1 MILITGASGFIGSA
15 LVRRLAKKKTEII
28 AAWRN
33 TPYELNGESG
43 VVPVRLDIARRSDFD
58 ALRWAD
64 ISAVIHLAAT
74 LPSPEGVPAVRY
86 LRDNIVGTE
95 NVVDFCRE
103 KGIGTFVFASSVGVY
118 GRSGV
123 LREGDAPAPSDDY
136 ASSKLVAERV
146 CAKFSEAGSRV
157 VILRMSAVYGP
168 GMRAAYVLP
177 VFVRQALQGED
188 LVVYG
193 GGASAMD
200 YLYVDDAARAFEVA
214 LEENAS
220 GLFNACS
227 GEATSLWDLANLVR
241 EIFGDDS
248 TGVLRDESKP
258 CAGRQM
264 SPSPEKAARELGFAA
279 SITLRKGLARW
290 KKSLNP
296 AAVSLEEKL

>member
-15 LVRRLAKKKTEII
+15 LVRRLAKKETEII
-28 AAWRN
+28 AACRN
-33 TPYELNGESG
+33 TPCELNGESG

-103 KGIGTFVFASSVGVY
+103 KRIDTFVFASSVSVY

-123 LREGDAPAPSDDY
+123 LRESDTPAPSDDY

-146 CAKFSEAGSRV
+146 CAKFGDAGSRV
-157 VILRMSAVYGP
+157 VILRLSAVYGP
-168 GMRAAYVLP
+168 GMREAYVLP
-177 VFVRQALQGED
+177 VFVRQALQGEN

-193 GGASAMD
+193 EGASAMD
-200 YLYVDDAARAFEVA
+200 YLHVDDAARAFETA
-214 LEENAS
+214 LEANAS

-248 TGVLRDESKP
+248 TRVLRDESRP
-258 CAGRQM
+258 CANRQM
-264 SPSPEKAARELGFAA
+264 SPSPEKAARGLDFAA
-279 SITLRKGLARW
+279 SITLREGLARW

-296 AAVSLEEKL
+296 AAVVLEEKL